1 MSDDKTKGFMMDPE
15 TGDILEGPPIPHD
28 EMSKIIIGYIAIS
41 IINRAADQVTPPENP
56 IKDIR
61 RRRRRAEG
69 LFLDAMASG
78 LVSYSTYIENTFTW
92 PEEEKRACI
101 IEIKSRIEQAEEDLH
116 KFYNGETWAEMRP
129 LLMKTFPDI
138 CEEDAAGLLFSGLA
152 NSLKDYLPDLAKKV
166 EAYNHETGGRITFK
180 DLMSI
185 NTAKPREEWTREDG
199 LLYWF
204 IQEIDQ
210 ERAADKQFITDKYM
224 ITPESAISDAMSMLN
239 RRSRKENPITGR
251 METKFNGVS
260 ISDIEDIHLIMGIDS
275 SKVLMRAEAEFR
287 HRNHAGTIQTYEVVI
302 YEDEY
307 FQLLNDD
314 VKEWSMNTPEGQ
326 KEEKRRVSALKRE
339 LRRTT
344 REALECLY
352 NSSFSIEKEGKD
364 GAKSVIFGQ
373 RRIIDGYDYP
383 PGADAITITFAPNYA
398 EYLKKR
404 RVWRLPLALFSWDGR
419 RASSYAL
426 GYKIAYHYSSLNNY
440 INGTADRLQVRT
452 LLDRLY
458 LRSIEEV
465 RKQKGSWK
473 RVIRGPFEDALNEL
487 IEGGY
492 LKEWRYTREKAQPIE
507 DENAL
512 STYEKWADS
521 YIQFTVADPIPEEER
536 LKDVQNKTEKQK
548 KLAKK
553 SRAAGKKKAVRR
565 SSAES

>member
-1 MSDDKTKGFMMDPE
+1 M
-15 TGDILEGPPIPHD
+15 
-28 EMSKIIIGYIAIS
+28 
-41 IINRAADQVTPPENP
+41 
-56 IKDIR
+56 
-61 RRRRRAEG
+61 
-69 LFLDAMASG
+69 
-78 LVSYSTYIENTFTW
+78 
-92 PEEEKRACI
+92 
-101 IEIKSRIEQAEEDLH
+101 
-116 KFYNGETWAEMRP
+116 
-129 LLMKTFPDI
+129 
-138 CEEDAAGLLFSGLA
+138 
-152 NSLKDYLPDLAKKV
+152 
-166 EAYNHETGGRITFK
+166 
-180 DLMSI
+180 
-185 NTAKPREEWTREDG
+185 
-199 LLYWF
+199 
-204 IQEIDQ
+204 
-210 ERAADKQFITDKYM
+210 
-224 ITPESAISDAMSMLN
+224 
-239 RRSRKENPITGR
+239 
-251 METKFNGVS
+251 
-260 ISDIEDIHLIMGIDS
+260 
-275 SKVLMRAEAEFR
+275 
-287 HRNHAGTIQTYEVVI
+287 
-302 YEDEY
+302 
-307 FQLLNDD
+307 NDD

-487 IEGGY
+487 VEGGY

-553 SRAAGKKKAVRR
+553 RRAAGKKKAVRIVNT
-565 SSAES
+565 ES